1 MQLKIKIL
9 TVSDRAATGAL
20 EDTGGQSV
28 QEALDQPDWHVVER
42 LIVPDERDQIAAT
55 LLRWCDEA
63 DVDVIFTTGG
73 TGLGPRD
80 VTPEAT
86 ADVAERLIPG
96 VAETMRAAGL
106 AATPFSMLS
115 RGLAAV
121 RANTV
126 IINLP
131 GSPKGAVEGVEV
143 VRPILEH
150 AVAILHGGRH

>member
-1 MQLKIKIL
+1 VQLKINIL

-28 QEALDQPDWHVVER
+28 QEALDQPDWQIVER
-42 LIVPDERDQIAAT
+42 LIVPDERDQITAT

-63 DVDVIFTTGG
+63 EVDVIFTTGG

-96 VAETMRAAGL
+96 IAETMRASGL

>member
-9 TVSDRAATGAL
+9 TISDRAAAGAL
-20 EDTGGQSV
+20 EDTGGRAV
-28 QEALDQPDWHVVER
+28 EAALAQPDWQIVER
-42 LIVPDERDQIAAT
+42 LIVPDEREQIIAA

-86 ADVAERLIPG
+86 AEVAERLIPG
-96 VAETMRAAGL
+96 IAETMRAAGL

-115 RGLAAV
+115 RGLAAL
-121 RANTV
+121 RATTV

-150 AVAILHGGRH
+150 AVSILHGGRH